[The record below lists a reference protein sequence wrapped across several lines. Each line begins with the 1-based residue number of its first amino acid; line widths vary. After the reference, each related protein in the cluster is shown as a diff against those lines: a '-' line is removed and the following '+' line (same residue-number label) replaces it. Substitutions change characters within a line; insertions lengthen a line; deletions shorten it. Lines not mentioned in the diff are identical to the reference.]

1 MDSSLNFALGL
12 FSLILFYL
20 NSMIPLIWPRAAGC
34 KTQTIFIGNESA
46 VNAGCLGEWECQLP
60 WVSPSLDCCRCR
72 RGGGCTSVCCH
83 VVTTQTRSHTPTEE
97 QREERS
103 EERTSASRSLHDT
116 HKPLIALAFAWSLFL
131 GAAHTV
137 KVSSWERFLLSEAFS
152 VAKRSCSEHDGTNL
166 FIKWTGGGNGFNSS
180 QPEL

>member
-1 MDSSLNFALGL
+1 MESSLKYALSL
-12 FSLILFYL
+12 FSLILFYYFK
-20 NSMIPLIWPRAAGC
+20 NSTIPLIWWRAAGC

-83 VVTTQTRSHTPTEE
+83 VVTTRARSHTPTEE

-103 EERTSASRSLHDT
+103 EERTSASPSLHNWHAQT
-116 HKPLIALAFAWSLFL
+116 FYCSGFRLITISWSCTNGKGEFL
-131 GAAHTV
+131 RAISTFWCV
-137 KVSSWERFLLSEAFS
+137 
-152 VAKRSCSEHDGTNL
+152 
-166 FIKWTGGGNGFNSS
+166 
-180 QPEL
+180 